1 MNRCT
6 YTLSGN
12 SVPRLKRRNAEPP
25 EGIPEGMKEL
35 YQEQEAERYSLR
47 MQVNIFVGCFC
58 YRNNFTSQILIG

>member
-12 SVPRLKRRNAEPP
+12 SARLKRRNAEPP

-47 MQVNIFVGCFC
+47 MQVNTNIQIFI
-58 YRNNFTSQILIG
+58 R